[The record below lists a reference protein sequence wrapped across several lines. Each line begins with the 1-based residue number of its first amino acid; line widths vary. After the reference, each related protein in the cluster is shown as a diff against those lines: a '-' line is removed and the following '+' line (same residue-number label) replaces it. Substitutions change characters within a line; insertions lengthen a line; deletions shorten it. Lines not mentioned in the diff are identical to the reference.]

1 MKEIIE
7 QLRTLNEID
16 VRIGIVNKDV
26 ERLPREL
33 AEKQA
38 PIKSLAAAIERAKAD
53 ILKLKIDADS
63 ADLDVKAGEE
73 ALKRL
78 ANQMNILKTTK
89 EFDTIRRQ
97 MDAQRGWNKENDEK
111 ELKLL
116 EQVEA
121 KQKEIEKNQAALAEL
136 ELSSGV
142 EAQRIEK
149 ELSEL
154 GARIEELTA
163 ERNKLAPEIPDKE
176 LAIYSRIANRG
187 VVAIAFVKN
196 GNCSLC
202 YMRLPAQFQ
211 NLALIGRELVCCP
224 SCGRI
229 LTAEKKQ

>member
-1 MKEIIE
+1 MKAIIE

-16 VRIGIVNKDV
+16 VRIGVVTRDM
-26 ERLPREL
+26 ERLPKEL
-33 AEKQA
+33 AEKRA
-38 PIKSLAAAIERAKAD
+38 PIRTLQATIDRAKAD

-116 EQVEA
+116 EQVET
-121 KQKEIEKNQAALAEL
+121 KQKEIEKNTAALADL
-136 ELSSGV
+136 ELTSGV
-142 EAQRIEK
+142 EAERIEK
-149 ELSEL
+149 ELGEL
-154 GARIEELTA
+154 RAQIEDLNA
-163 ERNKLAPEIPDKE
+163 QRAKLMPEIPDKE
-176 LAIYSRIANRG
+176 LTIYTRIANRG
-187 VVAIAFVKN
+187 VVAIAFVKS

-202 YMRLPAQFQ
+202 YMRLPAQIQ
-211 NLALIGRELVCCP
+211 NLALIGKELVCCP

-229 LTAEKKQ
+229 LTSEKKA